1 MRAKLPVNV
10 QNNEDLLNKLGHYW
24 YTDKVIGNF
33 VEDIETTYPKEN
45 LFVITGDH
53 ADRTNIEVKPTLF
66 NRYTVPCIIYGDG
79 ITKNILSDEVASRHV
94 NVWGTIVELIAPQG
108 FEYYSLGKSLRR
120 GANVG
125 FNDSVWLNT
134 VDIGKLDGNE
144 PIEVEKTLEAYRTI
158 SWWRSIKGN
167 LIP

>member
-1 MRAKLPVNV
+1 MKWPA
-10 QNNEDLLNKLGHYW
+10 
-24 YTDKVIGNF
+24 VIF
-33 VEDIETTYPKEN
+33 
-45 LFVITGDH
+45 
-53 ADRTNIEVKPTLF
+53 
-66 NRYTVPCIIYGDG
+66 
-79 ITKNILSDEVASRHV
+79 
-94 NVWGTIVELIAPQG
+94 ELIAPQG
-108 FEYYSLGKSLRR
+108 FEYYSLGKSLTR

>member
-1 MRAKLPVNV
+1 M
-10 QNNEDLLNKLGHYW
+10 LNMG
-24 YTDKVIGNF
+24 F

-79 ITKNILSDEVASRHV
+79 ITKNILSDEIAGGHI
-94 NVWGTIVELIAPQG
+94 NIGATIFELIAPQG
-108 FEYYSLGKSLRR
+108 FEYYSLGKSLTR